1 MKKSARQ
8 LLSTCCQMKT
18 AMVALDL
25 LTISFIFTAF
35 VLIKKSADSALPL
48 SAYFKLWPFLLLF
61 WLVFEKTGLYGGTS
75 IHSGASLGPVEE
87 IRRFFYAISGIFIA
101 AGFANF
107 CYRPDDYL
115 YSRIILTGT
124 YIGILFFIPINRILF
139 RKGCIRLGCWGVP
152 AIVIGSGE
160 TAVQVFNN
168 LTRHPEYGLR
178 LVGYFTNNRPNKM
191 AGSALFL
198 GKLDEIPEKSKSLGV
213 RYAILAKDEPHE
225 SPEIQRIIQQ
235 YGTAFP
241 HLLLISKSLS
251 NISSGVALKD
261 IGGVLGLEVQ
271 HNLQI
276 PHIYR
281 IKRLID
287 FLLTIPCLI
296 AGLPLMGVIAISVKI
311 DSPGPVLF
319 KHRRITK
326 NGRQIYI
333 YKFRT
338 MVDGASE
345 KLSDTL
351 RADQERGKEWEAFGK
366 LGNDPRITRIGK
378 WLRKTSFDE
387 LPQLFNVL
395 QGRLTLVGPRPI
407 ITEELAV
414 YGESASLFNRV
425 LPGITGLWQ
434 VSGRNELTYE
444 ERAKLDNYYVNNW
457 SVWLDLHILAKTFFA
472 VLLRRG
478 AK

>member
-75 IHSGASLGPVEE
+75 NHSGASLGPVEE

-124 YIGILFFIPINRILF
+124 YIGLLICIPINRILF

-168 LTRHPEYGLR
+168 LARHPEYGLR

-296 AGLPLMGVIAISVKI
+296 A
-311 DSPGPVLF
+311 
-319 KHRRITK
+319 
-326 NGRQIYI
+326 
-333 YKFRT
+333 
-338 MVDGASE
+338 
-345 KLSDTL
+345 
-351 RADQERGKEWEAFGK
+351 
-366 LGNDPRITRIGK
+366 
-378 WLRKTSFDE
+378 
-387 LPQLFNVL
+387 
-395 QGRLTLVGPRPI
+395 
-407 ITEELAV
+407 
-414 YGESASLFNRV
+414 
-425 LPGITGLWQ
+425 
-434 VSGRNELTYE
+434 
-444 ERAKLDNYYVNNW
+444 
-457 SVWLDLHILAKTFFA
+457 
-472 VLLRRG
+472 
-478 AK
+478 